1 MTSPIKRRL
10 VQVVAVVL
18 IVAGWQVARQPA
30 AAPATADALAGRFAF
45 QRLPLNEAA
54 TERSIR
60 VVAPAYKRID
70 HWISSLGGAVALADT
85 DANGRPDDVCLVDP
99 RDDSVRLSPVP
110 GTGSRYPARVLT
122 AGPLPYNATMAP
134 MGCVPGDYNDDGRT
148 DLLVYFW
155 GRSPILH
162 LNSGTGFTPTEM
174 IRPYEVWNTNAISLA
189 DFDGDGRTDVAIGN
203 YFPDGARILDPTAVQ
218 FGIQMQDSMSRAY
231 NAGRNRILLAQGQGR
246 FDEAAGA
253 FDAEMGDGWTL
264 AMGAQDLDAD
274 GRPDLYVA
282 NDFGPDRLL
291 RNISTPGAPRF
302 ELMEGVRHFTTPK
315 SKALGWD
322 SFKGMGVAFGDLNA
336 DEVPDMVVSN
346 ITQNYGLHESNF
358 AWLSTDGVAFKAE
371 GTASY
376 DDHSEQIGISRSGW
390 GWDVKMGDFAGT
402 GDLQIVQATGFIRGE
417 TNRWPELQ
425 ELAMTND
432 ALLVDPAMW
441 PRFQI
446 TDDLSGSDPDRF
458 FVRGA
463 DGRFHDLG
471 GRLGLDDGG
480 PTRGIALAD
489 VDHDGRLDYAIGNQW
504 RQSHFYRNTRTT
516 DLPHLGLTL
525 TRPATCQGTLTAT
538 PAIGAA
544 VRLRSGAAGVTS
556 GQVYPAAGHA
566 GVSSP
571 ELLFGLSGQAADV
584 TLTWRDACGVRHS
597 ADTRLTSGW
606 HTVLLGNDGTVKET
620 R

>member
-1 MTSPIKRRL
+1 MTSPIRRRL
-10 VQVVAVVL
+10 VQIVAVVL
-18 IVAGWQVARQPA
+18 VLAGWQVARPPA
-30 AAPATADALAGRFAF
+30 AAPATADALAKGFSF
-45 QRLPLNEAA
+45 QRLPLNGEA

-60 VVAPAYKRID
+60 VVAPAYKKID
-70 HWISSLGGAVALADT
+70 HWISSLGGAVALADV
-85 DANGRPDDVCLVDP
+85 DANGLPDDVCLVDP
-99 RDDSVRLSPVP
+99 RDDSVRLLPAP
-110 GTGSRYPARVLT
+110 GTGARYAARQLT
-122 AGPLPYNATMAP
+122 AGALPYTTAMAP

-162 LNSGTGFTPTEM
+162 LNSGAGFTPTEM
-174 IRPYEVWNTNAISLA
+174 VTPYEIWNTNAVSLA

-203 YFPDGARILDPTAVQ
+203 YFPDNARILDPTAVQ
-218 FGIQMQDSMSRAY
+218 FQIQMQDSMSGAY

-246 FDEAAGA
+246 FAEAAGA

-264 AMGAQDLDAD
+264 AMGAQDLDHD

-302 ELMEGVRHFTTPK
+302 ELMEGIRHFTTPK

-358 AWLSTDGVAFKAE
+358 AWLSADGVAFKAE

-376 DDHSEQIGISRSGW
+376 DDHSEQVGISRSGW

-432 ALLVDPAMW
+432 ALLVNPDMW

-458 FVRGA
+458 FVR
-463 DGRFHDLG
+463 DENGRFHDLG

-525 TRPATCQGTLTAT
+525 TRPATCQGTATPT

-544 VRLRSGAAGVTS
+544 VRLRSGAAGVTT

-571 ELLFGLSGQAADV
+571 ELLFALSGPAADA